1 MTSVGACMVRG
12 LPGHRNEQMYYD
24 LHIHSALSPCAKDEM
39 TPGNICNM
47 AALKG
52 LGLISV
58 TDHNSTGNLRAF
70 ERVCGE
76 KGILFLPGIEIC
88 TSEEVHVLAYFPT
101 VLQAERMGVWCRQML
116 CGQKNRPEY
125 FGHQCL
131 FDCEDRVT
139 GEEDMLLIG
148 SLMADLSQVCR
159 MVRHLEGVP
168 VPAHVYRSYGLMN
181 VLGFFPTEVR
191 FGAAET
197 LPGEHLPAGLV
208 SLHSSDAHEL
218 GAVAEPANWL
228 STANRSINTVI
239 SLLREGIP

>member
-101 VLQAERMGVWCRQML
+101 VLQAERMGDWCRQML

-125 FGHQCL
+125 FGRQRL
-131 FDCEDRVT
+131 LDSEDRVT
-139 GEEDMLLIG
+139 GEEDALLIG
-148 SLMADLSQVCR
+148 ALMADINQVCL
-159 MVRHLEGVP
+159 MVSHLEGVT
-168 VPAHVYRSYGLMN
+168 VPAHVYRSYGIMK
-181 VLGFFPTEVR
+181 VLGFFPPEVP

-197 LPGEHLPAGLV
+197 MPGERLPEGLL

-218 GAVAEPANWL
+218 GDIAEPVNLLSVTSL
-228 STANRSINTVI
+228 STKTVI